1 MTNNIW
7 WLSVSWKFVID
18 CCRWFSQCR
27 WCGSRKKRWTGR
39 QASLECHRK
48 NQHNSS
54 SKKKHQFD
62 SGAEQSVCL
71 FHFSRVRSAQLKSF
85 NIPTRQWKNNSN
97 IEFTI
102 NKTNWQ
108 SYVERWLPAWNYY
121 FITVESSL
129 RWSDEKLISD
139 SVIPSICSWERKKN
153 KAEKREL
160 NRQLSANEGSSHNRQ
175 LIRACFAHLFFNFAR
190 KRSQCSAKMMNFS
203 WIFRVPR

>member
-7 WLSVSWKFVID
+7 WLSVNWKFVID
-18 CCRWFSQCR
+18 CCRWFSLCR
-27 WCGSRKKRWTGR
+27 WSRSRKKNAKLVGRRRWSVIERINTT
-39 QASLECHRK
+39 A
-48 NQHNSS
+48 
-54 SKKKHQFD
+54 
-62 SGAEQSVCL
+62 AEQQQQQKKYINSIQEPNEVCA
-71 FHFSRVRSAQLKSF
+71 FSTSEESAQHSSKSF

-139 SVIPSICSWERKKN
+139 SLIPSICSGERKKI
-153 KAEKREL
+153 
-160 NRQLSANEGSSHNRQ
+160 RQKKEN
-175 LIRACFAHLFFNFAR
+175 
-190 KRSQCSAKMMNFS
+190 
-203 WIFRVPR
+203 